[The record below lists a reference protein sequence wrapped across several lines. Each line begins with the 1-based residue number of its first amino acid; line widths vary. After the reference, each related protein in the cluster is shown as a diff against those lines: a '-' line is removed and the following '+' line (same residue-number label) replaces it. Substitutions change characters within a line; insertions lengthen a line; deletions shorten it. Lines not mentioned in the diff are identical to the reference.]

1 MRYIFALPL
10 LAVSALAMPTDDS
23 HKKAAEAEEETVC
36 ESHQTVVCSD
46 NGNGGLLSLGNLLNG
61 LLGESCSGGDVY
73 CCSQKD
79 VDQVCDYLDLII
91 SKKLG
96 LTRMTEQVGLIN
108 IDLNLQCSLNHLL

>member
-10 LAVSALAMPTDDS
+10 LAVSALAMPTVDGHKEDS
-23 HKKAAEAEEETVC
+23 GGEPSEETVC

-46 NGNGGLLSLGNLLNG
+46 NGNGGLLSLGNLLAG

-79 VDQVCDYLDLII
+79 V
-91 SKKLG
+91 
-96 LTRMTEQVGLIN
+96 EQNGLIN